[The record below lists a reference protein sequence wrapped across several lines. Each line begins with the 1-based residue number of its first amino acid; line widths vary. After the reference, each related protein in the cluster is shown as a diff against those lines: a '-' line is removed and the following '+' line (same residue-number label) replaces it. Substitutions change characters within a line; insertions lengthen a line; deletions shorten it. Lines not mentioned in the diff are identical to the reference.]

1 MFIILQSLDRKSLEN
16 SSETAMQ
23 RVGTEKVRPETAA
36 LSREIERGRIVEAA
50 DMVNRDDREIAS
62 RPARSCFESALGSK
76 ECPWLSAAVQLLQA
90 ISPGAGDNRRAFVPL
105 STCEAA
111 K

>member
-1 MFIILQSLDRKSLEN
+1 MFIILQSLARKSLEN
-16 SSETAMQ
+16 FSETAM
-23 RVGTEKVRPETAA
+23 RGLGTERVRPETAA

-50 DMVNRDDREIAS
+50 DAVNRADREIAS
-62 RPARSCFESALGSK
+62 DRARSCFESALGSK
-76 ECPWLSAAVQLLQA
+76 EWPWLSAVVQPRRVM
-90 ISPGAGDNRRAFVPL
+90 SPGLGAI